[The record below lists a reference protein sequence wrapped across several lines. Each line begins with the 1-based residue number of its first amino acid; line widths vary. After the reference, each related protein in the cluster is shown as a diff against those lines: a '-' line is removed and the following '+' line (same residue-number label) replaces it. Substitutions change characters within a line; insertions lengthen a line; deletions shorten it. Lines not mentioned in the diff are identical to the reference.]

1 MKGLGRNNLLKRVS
15 AFILAL
21 LMVFTMMP
29 VSTSVMKAED
39 GETSGDGS
47 GTETNTNTSVTYTFN
62 VYEMVAGEGEGAE
75 DVRSSIGNATV
86 KIYAAD
92 YDGTNVDATAI
103 ALGET
108 SSEADDTLGKVAI
121 SLPNEYTTAD
131 VAKDLVYEVTYTKTT
146 SGDGENAGTS
156 TIYTPVRGT
165 LGNTPETPIEVALK
179 PAIGLAGKIYLGS
192 EGATTVSSSYDVY
205 LLNDK
210 SEKVYETKSR
220 TNGTY
225 VFDDVE
231 AGTYTIEVQAK
242 DDYTWTSCKI
252 AGVEF
257 DATGLVGNKN
267 FNLVEKTIVSMNFA
281 EPTITVPYGTTH
293 AKQEYNFVDYTSND
307 ETVKYSSDNT
317 NVVTVNEGT
326 GVITT
331 VGVGTAN
338 ITAEIV
344 DDDVKGSATY
354 AVTVTGYSISGTV
367 TDGTNPI
374 GGETVSLVKGD
385 ETIAT
390 VITED
395 SGAYTFSGL
404 ISGDYV
410 IKVTDSEKYKSYASS
425 AITLDTYDS
434 TGNEVTLVEKEEV
447 HLDVSFG
454 VSTIELL
461 INKTLDSQEVDNP
474 LSICQDGEELTKEEL
489 ENYDLVYSID
499 SENVIK
505 MDSEGTI
512 RDIVGPGTATITVS
526 ITSDVYK
533 VDTSNS
539 DLQYTVKVWK
549 FAFVDEVLTDTVEKT
564 YGDAAFSTKAI
575 LKGAGDETK
584 DVSVTYGSSVP
595 TIAKLVYV
603 DEYGNEVETLETATD
618 IKVELVAADD
628 NSVKISATYGDVT
641 IFYYLKVNKITS
653 MGDFVW
659 SGYDQETD
667 VDESGNIVVDY
678 IYGGTTKDICV
689 APNDRVTVQY
699 TSSDSAE
706 NIISIDESTG
716 LIKSIKGV
724 GDGITISASITDT
737 TNYAVAPITYTIN
750 VKKGTQTG
758 FNWNTTDLT
767 SLKENEDYT
776 VTENAET
783 GKLEQIEVTYEKG
796 LTFDLGAKNTSESD
810 MEYSYEVEYPNDS
823 TNTNVATVV
832 DGKVTINGA
841 GTATIK
847 CTAIDSNGYYED
859 KTITYEL
866 VVHRAEQSIQWNEID
881 WINPDDLTI
890 GFVNETI
897 TVEYQDGLEYDL
909 GVSGQIM
916 DDELTYGFYT
926 LDLENNEKNYIATVD
941 TNGVVTINKVGDVYV
956 WYKSTNENK
965 YFPFEMKYHLVV
977 EHGKQPLVWNAE
989 DLSNLSEIA
998 GTEVSSL
1005 PETGG
1010 TIKVTYAENL
1020 SYQLDV
1026 EGENDDLK
1034 YAFEVSGNED
1044 GIITLD
1050 ENDNNKVTINK
1061 AGTVTITYKA
1071 TGTINSEDTLEN
1083 YEVKEL
1089 SYTLVIKENPQNEL
1103 TWDTTNV
1110 NTSKVDIS
1118 QLSANKVSLTYDPGF
1133 TEFKIGVSG
1142 QIDDSKLTK
1151 AFTSSDTSVATV
1163 GDDGTIKIHKS
1174 GTATITYTSTDT
1186 SGCYT
1191 DKTLTYELTINK
1203 ANQDGFVWNDNV
1215 ADGSTITIIYDKDNM
1230 DRDAQV
1236 TATTPAESAG
1246 ATYAIT
1252 SGDAV
1257 TITDVTTGAIKVNKS
1272 GVVTVTA
1279 SIPATTNYNE
1289 KTLTYKLV
1297 INKDDQTVHFD
1308 NTTPSFFNGGA
1319 FTQPELILDEEE
1331 GRDSATVKYSIVS
1344 DSNGVISAIDETTGV
1359 ITFSLQPGTV
1369 VVKATRIADEKY
1381 NEASATYTL
1390 TVNEWNPLANG
1401 SASNYYTISGTK
1413 IDSTSAWYTTVD
1425 GSHPIRLTAK
1435 TGYQLYKGTTDPV
1448 ASTQWS
1454 SYVDVSDIHDGTN
1467 NSIVYYIK
1475 ETSTGYV
1482 SKQYVIN
1489 NFCVDTVAPSAA
1501 IAVDEATIWEK
1512 ILSIF
1517 TFDLA
1522 GQDTPEL
1529 YITSGDATSGVKAV
1543 YYYISSGVVPMT
1555 KNGSLDAETLES
1567 VATWKKYSGTVDLL
1581 NENVTENVI
1590 YTKVIDNAGNVTYAH
1605 TNGLIFDGAEPV
1617 VTPTV
1622 VTKDSNGIYYGN
1634 VEINLDI
1641 VDAAPYS
1648 GIQQITYVVENG
1660 STVTESGTLFT
1671 FQPAEVGNPK
1681 QSELISAWNSAN
1693 YGKNV
1698 VVKAADNNS
1707 DNVKVTFTVTDN
1719 AGNTTETVVNLMID
1733 ITAPVVSV
1741 QYDNN
1746 NGDATFANGVYYNA
1760 NRTATITVKERHFD
1774 ENNVKL
1780 TIKNTDGVIPSL
1792 SGWTKTSNGTGNG
1805 DDTTYQAT
1813 VVFAADGDYTF
1824 DFSCVDSASNASG
1837 AVNYGTSQA
1846 PTAFT
1851 IDKTAPSVS
1860 VSYNNNDALNENYYK
1875 ADRTATIVIQEHN
1888 FDASRVNVMITATDD
1903 GQTVAVPSISGWSSS
1918 GDTHIAT
1925 IIYSSDAL
1933 YTFDIEYADKA
1944 GNTIADFAPQTF
1956 YVDKTTPS
1964 VSITEIVDLSANN
1977 AEKIGFVIT
1986 ATDTNFD
1993 VFTPVLTAVIQTENG
2008 FTTTE
2013 LDVASISEITNGR
2026 VYTVDNLEA
2035 DGIYSIT
2042 CTVIDKAGNAY
2053 TEVNLQRAD
2062 GSTYV
2067 ESRAGEDTLIMFS
2080 VNRDGSVFDV
2090 DDNTMDILN
2099 RYYVQNVENDIVIY
2113 EVNTNELSTYS
2124 ISLNGEE
2131 LVEGTDYTI
2140 TSTGG
2145 NGEWMR
2151 YTYTVNK
2158 SLFENE
2164 GEYVLVVSS
2173 TDGAENNAFSD
2184 VKNTNISFVVD
2195 RTAPVVT
2202 ITGMESNRS
2211 YQTDR
2216 QTVTLMPTD
2225 DGGIIETLTVY
2236 TVDRDGNVEEE
2247 LLNMSGDE
2255 LRETLDANGGT
2266 VSFELTEGINQNV
2279 QIICSDG
2286 AYNAAGE
2293 ANTFNQT
2300 YENITVSASAVALF
2314 FAGNTLLYI
2323 GGGVG
2328 VTAVVAGGGIF
2339 FFRRRKMPK
2348 AKN

>member
-47 GTETNTNTSVTYTFN
+47 
-62 VYEMVAGEGEGAE
+62 AGEGTVSVSYTF
-75 DVRSSIGNATV
+75 DVYELIDSTETAIGEATV
-86 KIYAAD
+86 SVYAAG
-92 YDGTNVDATAI
+92 YDGTDAAATKI
-103 ALGET
+103 ATGTTGIEG
-108 SSEADDTLGKVAI
+108 DTLGKV
-121 SLPNEYTTAD
+121 SLELVGYEAET
-131 VAKDLVYEVTYTKTT
+131 AKDLVYEVTYTKVVAGEDGSEDT
-146 SGDGENAGTS
+146 SIVYVTE
-156 TIYTPVRGT
+156 RGT
-165 LGNTPETPIEVALK
+165 LGNTPETTIKVEMKQAVGVSGTICLGDTSTIATESFEVYFMN
-179 PAIGLAGKIYLGS
+179 GETKIAS
-192 EGATTVSSSYDVY
+192 ATSRNGGTYEIIMPDDFSYDENV
-205 LLNDK
+205 
-210 SEKVYETKSR
+210 
-220 TNGTY
+220 
-225 VFDDVE
+225 
-231 AGTYTIEVQAK
+231 TYTVKVQSTE
-242 DDYTWTSCKI
+242 YTPNSC
-252 AGVEF
+252 
-257 DATGLVGNKN
+257 
-267 FNLVEKTIVSMNFA
+267 
-281 EPTITVPYGTTH
+281 
-293 AKQEYNFVDYTSND
+293 
-307 ETVKYSSDNT
+307 
-317 NVVTVNEGT
+317 VVTVINFAGDK
-326 GVITT
+326 GVI
-331 VGVGTAN
+331 VAQNN
-338 ITAEIV
+338 IVLAAKE
-344 DDDVKGSATY
+344 KSATLIFEY
-354 AVTVTGYSISGTV
+354 PTPEALEVGGTFTNTLTCMDGDVDVSTDTNAVI
-367 TDGTNPI
+367 D
-374 GGETVSLVKGD
+374 
-385 ETIAT
+385 
-390 VITED
+390 
-395 SGAYTFSGL
+395 
-404 ISGDYV
+404 
-410 IKVTDSEKYKSYASS
+410 YKSSNNDVVS
-425 AITLDTYDS
+425 VDEN
-434 TGNEVTLVEKEEV
+434 GQVTAVA
-447 HLDVSFG
+447 
-454 VSTIELL
+454 
-461 INKTLDSQEVDNP
+461 
-474 LSICQDGEELTKEEL
+474 
-489 ENYDLVYSID
+489 
-499 SENVIK
+499 
-505 MDSEGTI
+505 
-512 RDIVGPGTATITVS
+512 PGTATITASFYSDTYKLSTASYTVTVKGFTYSGVVKDDSGNPINSANVYLVSESDDLSNLEITKLVKETTGADGTYSLTYNAYGNYKIVVNCGGYNPVTES
-526 ITSDVYK
+526 ITVPSDGAAYIPVAKDFELELITYSVSGIVKTSENPVSGVDVYLVDEIYGSIDSIDLSTLEDVAITDAVATDENGQYTINKVVPGEYSLVYKSENYVTGLKVVTVEDSDVTDADCSLESKQIAKIVFNDSTILLNGAASQTILNYEITNSEGSDMTSDISEFTFTYTMNDNDAITIK
-533 VDTSNS
+533 SSDCTLYEIKALGTATIHVDVFSHTYLLDETSDLSFDVNVLELAFDNTEVINS
-539 DLQYTVKVWK
+539 DELNLKYKDDYK
-549 FAFVDEVLTDTVEKT
+549 
-564 YGDAAFSTKAI
+564 FSTKVVLVDKDGNKNDVDLSEVTFSSTNDKVAKI
-575 LKGAGDETK
+575 EVVKETVEESEVITDVNVVITGVSNDTDNDETNN
-584 DVSVTYGSSVP
+584 VP
-595 TIAKLVYV
+595 TI
-603 DEYGNEVETLETATD
+603 
-618 IKVELVAADD
+618 
-628 NSVKISATYGDVT
+628 
-641 IFYYLKVNKITS
+641 
-653 MGDFVW
+653 
-659 SGYDQETD
+659 
-667 VDESGNIVVDY
+667 
-678 IYGGTTKDICV
+678 
-689 APNDRVTVQY
+689 
-699 TSSDSAE
+699 SAE
-706 NIISIDESTG
+706 YKGLVIS
-716 LIKSIKGV
+716 
-724 GDGITISASITDT
+724 
-737 TNYAVAPITYTIN
+737 YTIN
-750 VKKGTQTG
+750 VAKGELPKLE
-758 FNWNTTDLT
+758 WNTIEL
-767 SLKENEDYT
+767 NAINAAANYT
-776 VTENAET
+776 VENVVVNEET
-783 GKLEQIEVTYEKG
+783 GETVIEISTTYK
-796 LTFDLGAKNTSESD
+796 KD
-810 MEYSYEVEYPNDS
+810 MEGFTLTASTDGTPPIICVYYSS
-823 TNTNVATVV
+823 NTNVATVENVISEGTEGKVNIVGAGTTTIECSTVSDLYEDKEITYILKVEPAEQNITWKPIDWTPADFVVLDGGEVTIEYKAGLQYQIGV
-832 DGKVTINGA
+832 DGQTEDTNLSYGFALEEIEGYSNVATLEDQLSGIVNVHNVGEVNVVYHSKDTQEAIDAEINRYDDVTISYKLVVVPGEENLAWNVDNMAALDQIAILTNAENTEVSTLPTTG
-841 GTATIK
+841 GTATI
-847 CTAIDSNGYYED
+847 
-859 KTITYEL
+859 
-866 VVHRAEQSIQWNEID
+866 V
-881 WINPDDLTI
+881 
-890 GFVNETI
+890 
-897 TVEYQDGLEYDL
+897 
-909 GVSGQIM
+909 
-916 DDELTYGFYT
+916 
-926 LDLENNEKNYIATVD
+926 
-941 TNGVVTINKVGDVYV
+941 
-956 WYKSTNENK
+956 
-965 YFPFEMKYHLVV
+965 
-977 EHGKQPLVWNAE
+977 
-989 DLSNLSEIA
+989 
-998 GTEVSSL
+998 
-1005 PETGG
+1005 
-1010 TIKVTYAENL
+1010 YAENGINFTL
-1020 SYQLDV
+1020 GATGGNEDLD
-1026 EGENDDLK
+1026 
-1034 YAFEVSGNED
+1034 YSFSVSGND
-1044 GIITLD
+1044 GVITLD
-1050 ENDNNKVTINK
+1050 AETGEVTVNK

-1071 TGTINSEDTLEN
+1071 TNSTNN
-1083 YEVKEL
+1083 YEQTEL
-1089 SYTLVIKENPQNEL
+1089 NYTLV
-1103 TWDTTNV
+1103 V
-1110 NTSKVDIS
+1110 
-1118 QLSANKVSLTYDPGF
+1118 A
-1133 TEFKIGVSG
+1133 
-1142 QIDDSKLTK
+1142 K
-1151 AFTSSDTSVATV
+1151 AD
-1163 GDDGTIKIHKS
+1163 
-1174 GTATITYTSTDT
+1174 
-1186 SGCYT
+1186 
-1191 DKTLTYELTINK
+1191 
-1203 ANQDGFVWNDNV
+1203 QDGFVW
-1215 ADGSTITIIYDKDNM
+1215 ADDTVEGSVQTVTYDAAETPVIPLGLKDVNAIKESSEANLQYSIEITEGNANAIEINSTTGEVTIHESAKATITAKL
-1230 DRDAQV
+1230 V
-1236 TATTPAESAG
+1236 
-1246 ATYAIT
+1246 
-1252 SGDAV
+1252 
-1257 TITDVTTGAIKVNKS
+1257 
-1272 GVVTVTA
+1272 
-1279 SIPATTNYNE
+1279 ATTNYNA
-1289 KTLTYKLV
+1289 KTITYQLVVNKADDSITFNADSLTITNGQLSYVLPV
-1297 INKDDQTVHFD
+1297 IADDNDGVGT
-1308 NTTPSFFNGGA
+1308 GA
-1319 FTQPELILDEEE
+1319 IT
-1331 GRDSATVKYSIVS
+1331 YSIS
-1344 DSNGVISAIDETTGV
+1344 NNNGVATIDSETGV
-1359 ITFSLQPGTV
+1359 VTFGLQPGTV
-1369 VVKATRIADEKY
+1369 TVTATKAADTQY
-1381 NEASATYTL
+1381 SAATDTYVI

-2184 VKNTNISFVVD
+2184 VKNANISFVVD